1 VTEEKELTPEEQRCL
16 QEFLHWLFN
25 DANGHFAILVAMLIA
40 TSICWLCHVPQA
52 DKATSAIFGY
62 VLAKLK

>member
-1 VTEEKELTPEEQRCL
+1 MDDKELTPEERAAL
-16 QEFLHWLFN
+16 AEFFYWLFN
-25 DANGHFAILVAMLIA
+25 EPNGHFAILVGMLIA